1 MNVGGHRLT
10 NDELRACVRELG
22 FEDVACFRAS
32 GNVVFSGEPEPDE
45 AIAARIEQGLESSLG
60 YAVPTFIRAADEVR
74 AIAGLKPFVAELVE
88 GSDGKLQVS
97 FLSSQPSAKA
107 RRQVLSF
114 ANERDRL
121 AFGARELYW
130 LPSGRMLDT
139 TLDLKAVERLL
150 GPLTMRTKNTVE
162 QIATKHFA
170 E

>member
-1 MNVGGHRLT
+1 MPGP
-10 NDELRACVRELG
+10 
-22 FEDVACFRAS
+22 AS
-32 GNVVFSGEPEPDE
+32 
-45 AIAARIEQGLESSLG
+45 
-60 YAVPTFIRAADEVR
+60 
-74 AIAGLKPFVAELVE
+74 
-88 GSDGKLQVS
+88 
-97 FLSSQPSAKA
+97 PSAKA